1 MVKVE
6 RGDAFT
12 RHRKMGSDSMG
23 LTPTRE
29 FRVIDT
35 GVRDGRLQI
44 AFDEAL
50 VELHRTDIVPDTIRF
65 LRFPPTVLIGRH
77 QAVSHELK
85 LDHVRTSGIG
95 LVRRITGGGAIYLD
109 EGQVGWE
116 IVLSRKRLPMPTL
129 GDYTRAICEAVA
141 HGLSRNFGIDARFR
155 PRNDIEVGG
164 QKISGTGGFF
174 EGDTLIYQGT
184 VLVDVSPAAMMACLN
199 VPAAKL
205 AKRDLDR
212 AEARVTTLKALLGRA
227 PDVAEVHAAVLAGLE
242 ERLGLAFEHDEPTEI
257 EEALAR
263 AYHDAEIGTDAFV
276 FSIDEPRGAAVL
288 EATHAALG
296 GTISAFVRLDGPAA
310 MRRIREVLLTGDFFV
325 TPPRIVLDLEA
336 SLRGVGVDQAGDAVE
351 RFLAETRPEMLTI
364 APAEFRRVVEDA
376 VKQAG

>member
-1 MVKVE
+1 MK
-6 RGDAFT
+6 G
-12 RHRKMGSDSMG
+12 
-23 LTPTRE
+23 

-50 VELHRTDIVPDTIRF
+50 VELHRTEKAPDTVRF

-77 QAVSHELK
+77 QAVSHEVR
-85 LDHVRTSGIG
+85 LDHIRANGIG
-95 LVRRITGGGAIYLD
+95 VVRRITGGGAIYLD

-116 IVLSRKRLPMPTL
+116 IVLSRKRLPLPTL
-129 GDYTRAICEAVA
+129 GDYTKAICEAVA
-141 HGLSRNFGIDARFR
+141 HGLAQRFGIDARFR

-174 EGDTLIYQGT
+174 DGDTLIYQGT
-184 VLVDVSPAAMMACLN
+184 VLVDVDPAAMMACLN

-205 AKRDLDR
+205 AKRDLDK

-227 PDVAEVHAAVLAGLE
+227 PDVAEIYDAVLAGLGDK
-242 ERLGLAFEHDEPTEI
+242 LGLAFERDEPTEV

-263 AYHDAEIGTDAFV
+263 AYFDAEIGKDEFV
-276 FSIDEPRGAAVL
+276 FSIDEPRSSAVL
-288 EATHAALG
+288 EATHVAPG
-296 GTISAFVRLDGPAA
+296 GTISAFVRLDGPSAA
-310 MRRIREVLLTGDFFV
+310 RRIREVLLTGDFFV

-336 SLRGVGVDQAGDAVE
+336 SLRGVAVAEAGDAVE
-351 RFLAETRPEMLTI
+351 QFLANARPEMLTI
-364 APAEFRRVVEDA
+364 APADFRRVVEDA
-376 VKQAG
+376 SKQAE